1 MLLSVLI
8 IVAVLSL
15 SVNAMDSVKLK
26 LVSETDAVYSGDEF
40 VVTLNISDNS
50 KMSGAAIDV
59 NYDKSKIEY
68 VSGTYGGI
76 LDSSAIMSIKDI
88 AGEKGKVRFTYLSQS
103 SEVTSEGVLVSLKFK
118 ALEKASGNAEFSVS
132 VENPGDFISLDLTRI
147 SFTVENAKV
156 KIVNS
161 NPMAEES
168 TDETE
173 SDSQSETLVEITEST
188 TDKNIQNN
196 EVNSESSDNTKW
208 VFVAMIVAG
217 IVIIVSVVYIN
228 KSSKP
233 KKKRKK

>member
-8 IVAVLSL
+8 IVAALSL
-15 SVNAMDSVKLK
+15 SVNAMNSVKLK

-88 AGEKGKVRFTYLSQS
+88 AGGKGKVRFTYLSQS
-103 SEVTSEGVLVSLKFK
+103 SEVTSEGVLVKLKFK
-118 ALEKASGNAEFSVS
+118 ALEKASGNTELSIS

-147 SFTVENAKV
+147 SYTVENAKV
-156 KIVNS
+156 KIVNA
-161 NPMAEES
+161 NPVSEEN
-168 TDETE
+168 TEETE
-173 SDSQSETLVEITEST
+173 SESESEALIETTEST
-188 TDKNIQNN
+188 TVQNKENNDDKSDNT
-196 EVNSESSDNTKW
+196 DNTKW

-217 IVIIVSVVYIN
+217 IVILISVAAIS